1 VLERSDI
8 MMHFFGD
15 ELMNLWITMTIC
27 ILLLTFIGMFMD
39 PFGAVILVSATFASQ
54 AMASGIEPIHF
65 WMVSLVAFELGYLS
79 PPVALN
85 HLLARQ
91 VIGEKELQ
99 IANKDNEGK
108 SLFRRY
114 ERILLPLI
122 TMLITLVIVGFGPLF
137 VYL

>member
-1 VLERSDI
+1 
-8 MMHFFGD
+8 
-15 ELMNLWITMTIC
+15 
-27 ILLLTFIGMFMD
+27 
-39 PFGAVILVSATFASQ
+39 
-54 AMASGIEPIHF
+54 MASGIEPLHF

-99 IANKDNEGK
+99 IANKGNEGK